1 MASREMQRLKTMYNT
16 GLLNIDEF
24 LRMSKDLQQ
33 IGESSGAP
41 QQQHVP
47 PEGDEEEE
55 LLVDEDGEP
64 LNSPARSLS
73 AHSDHDSVDNPL
85 GGVFSPFHS
94 PLRTPDEQSRS
105 TSPTTRPA
113 DGPAAWRSGLVVWS
127 TDLKCEVTFVRLGG
141 PDDFVNSSRAKISF
155 VRVKP
160 GKVRVTETVSPW
172 VRPES
177 LQLLADEDAVPN
189 TPAPNVTTER
199 RVSPRL
205 AGRERTTRSADLPG
219 LAAHERGRK
228 LPTKQSA
235 LPESHAAV

>member
-1 MASREMQRLKTMYNT
+1 MWN
-16 GLLNIDEF
+16 
-24 LRMSKDLQQ
+24 
-33 IGESSGAP
+33 
-41 QQQHVP
+41 
-47 PEGDEEEE
+47 
-55 LLVDEDGEP
+55 
-64 LNSPARSLS
+64 
-73 AHSDHDSVDNPL
+73 
-85 GGVFSPFHS
+85 
-94 PLRTPDEQSRS
+94 
-105 TSPTTRPA
+105 
-113 DGPAAWRSGLVVWS
+113 